1 MTHFYLSAC
10 LSLLIVH
17 NLIDRIINFDI
28 DIQKSTLCDFE
39 HQIELKL
46 HFITSSKSEF
56 DPIETVTPRDAR
68 FELGQV
74 TLKHSKLESLT

>member
-1 MTHFYLSAC
+1 MTHLYLSAC

-39 HQIELKL
+39 HQIELK
-46 HFITSSKSEF
+46 
-56 DPIETVTPRDAR
+56 
-68 FELGQV
+68 
-74 TLKHSKLESLT
+74 

>member
-1 MTHFYLSAC
+1 MTHSNLSAC

-39 HQIELKL
+39 HKIELKVY
-46 HFITSSKSEF
+46 FYCISKNNLKKCVCAVVTQMETGIGGY
-56 DPIETVTPRDAR
+56 PIRLDHLVI
-68 FELGQV
+68 G
-74 TLKHSKLESLT
+74 